1 MGSYTSKTK
10 LSVEDMTF
18 LQAKTQLDQA
28 SIQVHTVPGTRERLT
43 GILAGMVRGLSQGLS
58 LWRADEG
65 AVCRDV
71 LEDLPKWEC

>member
-28 SIQVHTVPGTRERLT
+28 SIQVHTVPGTR
-43 GILAGMVRGLSQGLS
+43 
-58 LWRADEG
+58 
-65 AVCRDV
+65 
-71 LEDLPKWEC
+71 

>member
-28 SIQVHTVPGTRERLT
+28 SIQVISVT
-43 GILAGMVRGLSQGLS
+43 GQLGETQIFAGLV
-58 LWRADEG
+58 
-65 AVCRDV
+65 
-71 LEDLPKWEC
+71 